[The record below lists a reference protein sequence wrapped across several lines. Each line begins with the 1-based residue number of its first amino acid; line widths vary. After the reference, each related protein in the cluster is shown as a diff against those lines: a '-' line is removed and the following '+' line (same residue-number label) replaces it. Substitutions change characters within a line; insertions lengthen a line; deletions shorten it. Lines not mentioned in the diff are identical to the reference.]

1 MTGQVGNICFPRR
14 SKNAGFLLCRK
25 KFAFLVCLCYNLV
38 GISAPPLIPY
48 CYYGGLQFGAL
59 AQLARAPA
67 LQAGGQEFESLMLH
81 QDCSIRRFGRFFVGE
96 L

>member
-1 MTGQVGNICFPRR
+1 MIDFALLLLKVGRFLCLRHEVKEMFAYIINICYY
-14 SKNAGFLLCRK
+14 GF
-25 KFAFLVCLCYNLV
+25 
-38 GISAPPLIPY
+38 GISAPPRIPY

-81 QDCSIRRFGRFFVGE
+81 QIMKNDP
-96 L
+96 